1 MARGGARAGAGRKSK
16 AEEINLIEKLKPLED
31 IAYKALQTGLTI
43 GDFPFVKLFY
53 EYYAGKPTDHMDVTT
68 QGERLNNV
76 PQEIIIKDFTK
87 K

>member
-31 IAYKALQTGLTI
+31 IAYKALETGLRF